1 MKGRFMFT
9 GIITHL
15 GKIQSKDATN
25 ITIQADASLIRKIEK
40 GTSIA
45 VNGTCLT
52 VLGQPISNTFTVEVM
67 PETFKRTCLNNLQK
81 NDLVNLE
88 LSMTPQNFLA
98 GHIVQGH
105 VDGTGKV
112 ASVQEEGNSKI
123 IKITIPV
130 QLEKYIV
137 EKGSIALNGISLTVI
152 KSQKTCLTVGII
164 PFTWSHTMLKNIK
177 VGDEVNIE
185 TDIIAKYLEKL
196 IPLSFR
202 AQRSRGISY

>member
-15 GKIQSKDATN
+15 GKIQSIETTI
-25 ITIQADASLIRKIEK
+25 ITIQTDASLIRKIEK

-45 VNGTCLT
+45 INGICLT
-52 VLGQPISNTFTVEVM
+52 ALEKPISNTFAVEAM
-67 PETFKRTCLNNLQK
+67 PETFRRTCLNALQK

-88 LSMTPQNFLA
+88 LPMTPQNFLA

-112 ASVQEEGNSKI
+112 TSIQEEGNSKI
-123 IKITIPV
+123 IKISIPSKF
-130 QLEKYIV
+130 EKYII

-152 KSQKTCLTVGII
+152 QAQKNFFTVGII
-164 PFTWSHTMLKNIK
+164 PYTWTHTMLKNIQ

-196 IPLSFR
+196 LPK
-202 AQRSRGISY
+202 ISKK

>member
-1 MKGRFMFT
+1 MFT

-15 GKIQSKDATN
+15 GKIQSKNATS
-25 ITIQADASLIRKIEK
+25 ITIQADASIIRKIEK

-52 VLGQPISNTFTVEVM
+52 VSDKPISNIFSAEVM
-67 PETFKRTCLNNLQK
+67 PETCRRTCLNTLQK

-88 LSMTPQNFLA
+88 LSMTPQSFLA

-105 VDGTGKV
+105 IDGTGEIT
-112 ASVQEEGNSKI
+112 SIQEEGNSKI
-123 IKITIPV
+123 LKITIPAK
-130 QLEKYIV
+130 LEKYIV

-152 KSQKTCLTVGII
+152 QAQKTFFTVGII
-164 PFTWSHTMLKNIK
+164 PFTWSHTMLKNIQ
-177 VGDEVNIE
+177 VGTQVNIE

-196 IPLSFR
+196 LPRF
-202 AQRSRGISY
+202 